1 MQKYKVDDII
11 ENKFYF
17 IKSYIIDLPKGKW
30 IVAEK
35 KAWANCSLSLLT
47 FTLLRTE
54 KNNAV
59 EAISIGE
66 FRTAGVVENVV
77 NHALKALF
85 KNKYDG
91 CYDNLNIQF

>member
-1 MQKYKVDDII
+1 M
-11 ENKFYF
+11 
-17 IKSYIIDLPKGKW
+17 
-30 IVAEK
+30 
-35 KAWANCSLSLLT
+35 SLLT

-77 NHALKALF
+77 NHALKEALF

-91 CYDNLNIQF
+91 CYDRPEYTILEFYLKGNTHNCFVVGHSDLMKDLFTMILSWLVVMHN